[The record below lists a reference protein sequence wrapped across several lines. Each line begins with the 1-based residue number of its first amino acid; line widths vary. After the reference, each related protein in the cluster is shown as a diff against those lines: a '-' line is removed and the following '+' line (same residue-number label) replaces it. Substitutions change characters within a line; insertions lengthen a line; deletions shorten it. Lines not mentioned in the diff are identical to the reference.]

1 MSLRLLLYTFFI
13 TVTLLPLSSCKLRE
27 KMVYL
32 QEKEVTDS
40 TSRANPVYNPAAYAP
55 TLRPDDLLQIQ
66 VGGQDAE
73 ALAAFQFYVNVS
85 GSGANQ
91 NAAQAGLQ
99 ASQASA
105 SINYLIDPNGNINFP
120 VLGFV
125 QVAGLTRLEATVKL
139 QELLGA
145 YVTDPVVNI
154 QIKNFKVSIL
164 GEVARPG
171 AYTLPSDRVSILEA
185 VAMAG
190 DLKLSGIRQNVLL
203 VREQDGKR
211 IEYRLDLTQK
221 DIYQSP
227 AYYLRQ
233 NDVIYVE
240 PNKGARFQG
249 QNITVFTQVIST
261 SLSLLLSMYTLITI
275 F

>member
-1 MSLRLLLYTFFI
+1 
-13 TVTLLPLSSCKLRE
+13 
-27 KMVYL
+27 MVYL
-32 QEKEVTDS
+32 QETEKAVVKQDS
-40 TSRANPVYNPAAYAP
+40 TQAYAP
-55 TLRPDDLLQIQ
+55 KLRPDDLLQIQ
-66 VGGQDAE
+66 VGGQDMQS
-73 ALAAFQFYVNVS
+73 LAPFQFYVMDNS
-85 GSGANQ
+85 LNPQGM
-91 NAAQAGLQ
+91 QALN
-99 ASQASA
+99 
-105 SINYLIDPNGNINFP
+105 SIFYLIDPNGNINFP

-139 QELLGA
+139 QELLTA

-171 AYTLPSDRVSILEA
+171 TYTLPSDRVSILEA

-190 DLKLSGIRQNVLL
+190 DLKLSGIRQNILL

-221 DIYQSP
+221 DLYKSP
-227 AYYLRQ
+227 AYYLMQ

-249 QNITVFTQVIST
+249 QNVGVFTQVVTPVISLM
-261 SLSLLLSMYTLITI
+261 LSIYTL
-275 F
+275 FVLN

>member
-1 MSLRLLLYTFFI
+1 
-13 TVTLLPLSSCKLRE
+13 
-27 KMVYL
+27 
-32 QEKEVTDS
+32 
-40 TSRANPVYNPAAYAP
+40 
-55 TLRPDDLLQIQ
+55 RPDDLLQIQ

-73 ALAAFQFYVNVS
+73 ALAPFQFYVNVS

-249 QNITVFTQVIST
+249 QNLGVFTQIVTPVISLM
-261 SLSLLLSMYTLITI
+261 LSIYTL
-275 F
+275 FALN

>member
-1 MSLRLLLYTFFI
+1 MYKITLPFLFLLLL
-13 TVTLLPLSSCKLRE
+13 TLQSCHLRE

-32 QEKEVTDS
+32 QETESAVVNQDS
-40 TSRANPVYNPAAYAP
+40 TLAYAP
-55 TLRPDDLLQIQ
+55 KLRPDDLLQIQ
-66 VGGQDAE
+66 VGGQDME
-73 ALAAFQFYVNVS
+73 ALAPFQFYVNPNNS
-85 GSGANQ
+85 GQMSGQVGIQSTQMSTNI
-91 NAAQAGLQ
+91 
-99 ASQASA
+99 S
-105 SINYLIDPNGNINFP
+105 YLIDPNGNINFP

-125 QVAGLTRLEATVKL
+125 RVAGLTRLEATVKL
-139 QELLGA
+139 QELLTA

-190 DLKLSGIRQNVLL
+190 DLKLSGIRQNILL

-221 DIYQSP
+221 DLYKSP
-227 AYYLRQ
+227 AYYLVQ
-233 NDVIYVE
+233 NDIIYVE
-240 PNKGARFQG
+240 PNRGARFQG
-249 QNITVFTQVIST
+249 QNLGVFTQVVTPVISLM
-261 SLSLLLSMYTLITI
+261 LSIYTL
-275 F
+275 FALN

>member
-1 MSLRLLLYTFFI
+1 MYKITLPILFLLLL
-13 TVTLLPLSSCKLRE
+13 TLQSCHLRE

-32 QEKEVTDS
+32 QETETIAAKQDS
-40 TSRANPVYNPAAYAP
+40 TQAYAP
-55 TLRPDDLLQIQ
+55 KLRPDDLLQIQ
-66 VGGQDAE
+66 VGGQDME
-73 ALAAFQFYVNVS
+73 ALAPFQFYVLE
-85 GSGANQ
+85 GGQ
-91 NAAQAGLQ
+91 GGGQGMQAMT
-99 ASQASA
+99 SVF
-105 SINYLIDPNGNINFP
+105 YLIDPNGNINFP

-139 QELLGA
+139 QELLGS
-145 YVTDPVVNI
+145 YVTEPVVNI

-164 GEVARPG
+164 GEVALPG
-171 AYTLPSDRVSILEA
+171 SYTMPSDRVSILEA

-190 DLKLSGIRQNVLL
+190 DLKLSGIRQNILL

-221 DIYQSP
+221 DLYKSP
-227 AYYLRQ
+227 AYYLVQ

-240 PNKGARFQG
+240 PNRGARFQG